1 MLESV
6 QKYYFMRKDGMK
18 KISLLFAASLL
29 LAACSGRQE
38 ASNSN
43 FTDAINEFGKNDKVC
58 LAVNLVLDNAQG
70 GINNMITLGNKEIR
84 IARKNSDG
92 EKVNKT
98 ALKQMDILTDAD
110 LYEQGKDVTLT
121 VNGGPDIPQAVYY
134 RTSKGEANV
143 LNSAQ
148 GSLLCLGTQK
158 VDKIVL
164 FTEPTPANGMTI
176 SKVVYDAKLV
186 PEKWAENLIKTT
198 DENWWKSLQ
207 EPQRRAAIL
216 VLTDK
221 GWKDERALH

>member
-1 MLESV
+1 
-6 QKYYFMRKDGMK
+6 MK

>member
-1 MLESV
+1 MLEPV

>member
-1 MLESV
+1 
-6 QKYYFMRKDGMK
+6 MK

-29 LAACSGRQE
+29 LAACSGKQE

-43 FTDAINEFGKNDKVC
+43 FTNAINEFGKNDKVC

-98 ALKQMDILTDAD
+98 ALKQMDILADAD

-221 GWKDERALH
+221 GWKDERVLH

>member
-1 MLESV
+1 
-6 QKYYFMRKDGMK
+6 MK
-18 KISLLFAASLL
+18 KISLLFASSLL

-58 LAVNLVLDNAQG
+58 LAVNLVLDNVQG

-148 GSLLCLGTQK
+148 GSQLCLGTQK

>member
-1 MLESV
+1 
-6 QKYYFMRKDGMK
+6 MRKDGMK

-176 SKVVYDAKLV
+176 SKVIYDAKLV

>member
-1 MLESV
+1 
-6 QKYYFMRKDGMK
+6 MRKDGMK

-98 ALKQMDILTDAD
+98 ALKQMDILADAD

-176 SKVVYDAKLV
+176 SKVIYDAKLV

>member
-1 MLESV
+1 
-6 QKYYFMRKDGMK
+6 MK
-18 KISLLFAASLL
+18 KISLLFATSLL
-29 LAACSGRQE
+29 LAACSGKQE

-43 FTDAINEFGKNDKVC
+43 FTNAINEFGKNDKVC

-70 GINNMITLGNKEIR
+70 GVNNMITLGNKEIR

-176 SKVVYDAKLV
+176 SKVVYDAKLI

>member
-1 MLESV
+1 
-6 QKYYFMRKDGMK
+6 MK

-176 SKVVYDAKLV
+176 SKVIYDAKLV

-207 EPQRRAAIL
+207 EPQRRAAVL

>member
-1 MLESV
+1 
-6 QKYYFMRKDGMK
+6 MRKDGMK

>member
-1 MLESV
+1 
-6 QKYYFMRKDGMK
+6 MK

-29 LAACSGRQE
+29 LAACSGKQE

-92 EKVNKT
+92 EKVNKI

-110 LYEQGKDVTLT
+110 LYEQGKDVTLN